1 MYLGRVPA
9 YPHLADSELGPRS
22 ARVTIAIPCWT
33 VTCAPWTLKKIGDV
47 TGTEP
52 SPEQAH
58 EVIEKD
64 AGGAAAI
71 LLRAANA
78 LRDKEPTALAAFSAR
93 SA

>member
-1 MYLGRVPA
+1 MYLGRVPV

-22 ARVTIAIPCWT
+22 ARVSIAIPCWT

-58 EVIEKD
+58 QVIEPD
-64 AGGAAAI
+64 PVVA
-71 LLRAANA
+71 
-78 LRDKEPTALAAFSAR
+78 PAR
-93 SA
+93 SFSMSRPKSETLE